1 MKQENF
7 NTFRVITFVSA
18 SCLVLGSMI
27 TGAAHALADKFHE
40 INEQLHERDQK
51 IRDLERMIDRQADAN
66 TEHRRNVATSI
77 RDNRTAFDEEFHRI
91 KDHIAEI
98 EAKVKA
104 ETE

>member
-40 INEQLHERDQK
+40 TNEQLHEKDQK
-51 IRDLERMIDRQADAN
+51 IYDLERKIDNQI
-66 TEHRRNVATSI
+66 VTSI
-77 RDNRTAFDEEFHRI
+77 RDNRKAFDEEFDRI
-91 KDHIAEI
+91 EAHIAEI